1 MEAIVHNLVK
11 ALGWSILHSLWQG
24 AAIFALLC
32 IGLVLCKNST
42 ARLKHNLAFGSLAL
56 IFVSFCITFFSLFK
70 LPGNA
75 VAGYDEN
82 INAQTYYFLL
92 QQANSLNF
100 KTERY
105 FPYLTSLYSM
115 GIILQL
121 FIILKGYL
129 GLKSLKKAENFA
141 VPSAWQ
147 NAFENTVEQLN
158 IRKKVTFYL
167 SPKVNVPLVI
177 GFFKPVVLFPVAL
190 ATQLDIQQVEAILIH
205 ELSHIRRND
214 YLINLMK
221 VMVETLL
228 FFNPFVWLTSRFIQ
242 IEREHACDDL
252 VVNFTNTPVTYAHAL
267 LKLELIKNKQ
277 KPNLSL
283 AAADNNYHLYQR
295 IKRITN
301 MKTNYINVKQ
311 QLFILTL
318 TIGTIISVAW
328 INPTQSEKHKTI
340 KAKSIHEIKS
350 TATETKK
357 PISLVLKADTDTTKK
372 KKRSFKL
379 ITTNDK
385 GETITYTSLD
395 DVPDS
400 MRVKLDEMK
409 KRFESPEWKEK
420 MAKIE
425 FNAKEMEKKFNSKE
439 WKDHMAKI
447 ELNAKEMEK
456 KFNSKEWKDKM
467 AKIEFDSKEMEKKF
481 NSKEWKDHMAKIEF
495 DSKKLE
501 EMFNSK
507 EWKDKMAKIEFDS
520 KEMEKK
526 FNSKEWKDHMAKIEL
541 NAKEMEK
548 KFNSKE
554 WKDHMAKIEF
564 NGKKLEEMFNS
575 KEWKDK
581 MEEIKKFQQTP
592 EYKELRKKYE
602 KDLEELK
609 KQKGISGSAFF
620 FESSASPVK
629 LSLPAVS
636 EKDLALVA
644 NLTIPTPLPAVQVIE
659 IK

>member
-32 IGLVLCKNST
+32 IALVLCKNST
-42 ARLKHNLAFGSLAL
+42 ARLKHNLAFGSLVL

-70 LPGNA
+70 LPGIA
-75 VAGYDEN
+75 AAGNEN
-82 INAQTYYFLL
+82 MNAQTYYFLL

-115 GIILQL
+115 GIIFQL

-147 NAFENTVEQLN
+147 NAFINTIEQLN
-158 IRKKVTFYL
+158 IRKKVGFYL

-328 INPTQSEKHKTI
+328 IKPTQPEKVKTT
-340 KAKSIHEIKS
+340 KGKPVHEIKS
-350 TATETKK
+350 LATETKK
-357 PISLVLKADTDTTKK
+357 PLSLALKADTDTTKK
-372 KKRSFKL
+372 KKRPFKL

-395 DVPDS
+395 DIPDS
-400 MRVKLDEMK
+400 IRIKLDEMK
-409 KRFESPEWKEK
+409 KRFESPEWKD
-420 MAKIE
+420 KI
-425 FNAKEMEKKFNSKE
+425 
-439 WKDHMAKI
+439 AKI

-467 AKIEFDSKEMEKKF
+467 AKIEFDG
-481 NSKEWKDHMAKIEF
+481 
-495 DSKKLE
+495 KKLE

-507 EWKDKMAKIEFDS
+507 EWKDKMA
-520 KEMEKK
+520 
-526 FNSKEWKDHMAKIEL
+526 NIEL

-554 WKDHMAKIEF
+554 WKDKMAKIEF
-564 NGKKLEEMFNS
+564 DGKKLEEMFNS

-581 MEEIKKFQQTP
+581 IEEIKKFQQSP

-609 KQKGISGSAFF
+609 KQKGISGSTFF
-620 FESSASPVK
+620 FESSALPLK
-629 LSLPAVS
+629 LSVPVIS
-636 EKDLALVA
+636 EKALDLVA
-644 NLTIPTPLPAVQVIE
+644 NLPAPLPAVQVKD

>member
-24 AAIFALLC
+24 AAIYALLC
-32 IGLVLCKNST
+32 IVLVLCKNSS
-42 ARLKHNLAFGSLAL
+42 AKLKHNLAFGSLVF
-56 IFVSFCITFFSLFK
+56 IFVSFCITFFSLFR
-70 LPGNA
+70 LPGTGTT
-75 VAGYDEN
+75 GYAETL
-82 INAQTYYFLL
+82 NAQSYYFLL
-92 QQANSLNF
+92 QQANSFHF

-105 FPYLTSLYSM
+105 FPYITSLYSI
-115 GIILQL
+115 GIIFQL
-121 FIILKGYL
+121 FVILKGYL
-129 GLKSLKKAENFA
+129 GLKNLKRAENFA

-147 NAFENTVEQLN
+147 NAFENTIAQLN
-158 IRKKVTFYL
+158 IRKKVAFYL

-228 FFNPFVWLTSRFIQ
+228 FFNPFVWLTSRFIH

-252 VVNFTNTPVTYAHAL
+252 VVKFTNTPVTYAHAL

-328 INPTQSEKHKTI
+328 INPSQPQKRLTAKV
-340 KAKSIHEIKS
+340 KSIREIKS
-350 TATETKK
+350 TATETKL
-357 PISLVLKADTDTTKK
+357 PVSLTLKADTDTTKK
-372 KKRSFKL
+372 KKRPFKL

-409 KRFESPEWKEK
+409 KRLESPEWKER
-420 MAKIE
+420 
-425 FNAKEMEKKFNSKE
+425 
-439 WKDHMAKI
+439 MAKI
-447 ELNAKEMEK
+447 ELNVKDMEK

-467 AKIEFDSKEMEKKF
+467 AKIEFDGKKLDEVFGSKEWKDKMAKFNFDGKKLEEMFNAKEWKDKMAKIELNTKDIEKKF
-481 NSKEWKDHMAKIEF
+481 NSKEWKDHMSKIEF
-495 DSKKLE
+495 D
-501 EMFNSK
+501 
-507 EWKDKMAKIEFDS
+507 
-520 KEMEKK
+520 
-526 FNSKEWKDHMAKIEL
+526 
-541 NAKEMEK
+541 
-548 KFNSKE
+548 
-554 WKDHMAKIEF
+554 
-564 NGKKLEEMFNS
+564 GKKLEEMFNS
-575 KEWKDK
+575 KEWKNK
-581 MEEIKKFQQTP
+581 MEEVKKFQQSP

-609 KQKGISGSAFF
+609 KQKGISGSTFF
-620 FESSASPVK
+620 FESS
-629 LSLPAVS
+629 SLPLKSNLPLVS
-636 EKDLALVA
+636 EKDLALITDVLPPALSSVAQVA
-644 NLTIPTPLPAVQVIE
+644 N